1 MAAKNGRLDAACAS
15 IGGENWDVCQRDVDG
30 PPPSTQ
36 TEKRKKKKNVFKIK
50 KVREL
55 PNRRRPESE
64 IIFLKIIIL

>member
-15 IGGENWDVCQRDVDG
+15 IGEGGGEHWDVCQRDVDG

-36 TEKRKKKKNVFKIK
+36 TEKKKKKNVFKIK

-64 IIFLKIIIL
+64 IIF